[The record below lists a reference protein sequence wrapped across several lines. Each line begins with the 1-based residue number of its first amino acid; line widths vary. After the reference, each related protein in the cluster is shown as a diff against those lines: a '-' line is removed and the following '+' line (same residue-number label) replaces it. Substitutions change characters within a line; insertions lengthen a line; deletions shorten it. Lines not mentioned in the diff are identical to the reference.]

1 MREELRRRL
10 PKTTGWG
17 IGIVLGLMVILLAIT
32 FAVYHF
38 AVADSPSAMIQS
50 FMAAARDND
59 LERMRGFLT
68 EESKHN
74 PSCQRWLGQLAIALG
89 KRNAVMKNADM
100 LGERATVHVLVE
112 HRSGSGGRA
121 STDVGVETVRTS
133 EGWQVNLERTMA
145 SVPHQFWTT
154 ITTAPE

>member
-17 IGIVLGLMVILLAIT
+17 IGIVLGLMVILLAIAY
-32 FAVYHF
+32 AVYHF

-50 FMAAARDND
+50 FMTAARDND
-59 LERMRGFLT
+59 LEGMRGLLT
-68 EESKHN
+68 EDSKQS
-74 PSCQRWLGQLAIALG
+74 PSCERWLGQLAVALG
-89 KRNAVMKNADM
+89 KRKAVMKNADM
-100 LGERATVHVLVE
+100 LGDRATVHVLVE
-112 HRSGSGGRA
+112 HRSASGDRA
-121 STDVGVETVRTS
+121 STDVGIETIRTK

>member
-17 IGIVLGLMVILLAIT
+17 IGIVLGLMVILLAIA

-38 AVADSPSAMIQS
+38 VVADSPAAMVQS

-59 LERMRGFLT
+59 LERMSGFLT
-68 EESKHN
+68 EESKQS
-74 PSCQRWLGQLAIALG
+74 PSCQRWLGQLAVALG

-100 LGERATVHVLVE
+100 LGDRATVHVLVE
-112 HRSGSGGRA
+112 HRSASGDRV
-121 STDVGVETVRTS
+121 STDVGIDTVRNKQ
-133 EGWQVNLERTMA
+133 GWQVNLERTMA

-154 ITTAPE
+154 ITTAPD